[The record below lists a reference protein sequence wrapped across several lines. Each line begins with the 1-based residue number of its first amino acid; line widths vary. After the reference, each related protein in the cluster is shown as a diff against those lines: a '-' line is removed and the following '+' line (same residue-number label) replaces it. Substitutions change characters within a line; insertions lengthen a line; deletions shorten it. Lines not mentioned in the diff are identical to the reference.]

1 MFRKA
6 IRSIKPVKKSGFNAY
21 MSNLNR
27 AHVPGGPTADEARK
41 DYGAVAKSESV
52 WAGF

>member
-1 MFRKA
+1 MFMKA
-6 IRSIKPVKKSGFNAY
+6 IRSFKPTGKSRFNAY